1 MFTKQELIRQ
11 RQSIE
16 QLKHQNS
23 LSPQSAEKLEQSIA
37 SSWQRSV
44 LSSIP
49 KERLAAPLLNHNKK
63 HNTSLDKALNACSSE
78 LGHIAAQSSM
88 VIAVGD
94 VGSTIIW
101 TASSAQM
108 QSAAE
113 KVHFIAGGQ
122 WAEEVVGTNALAL
135 SLKTQQSSC
144 VFSNEH
150 YMESIH
156 DWVCYAAPIIDPYS
170 KQVLGVVDLS
180 TTWKKHNSLG
190 VLAAERC
197 ASIIQTALIDQQRQ
211 HLYIRAFST
220 PQIFF
225 NGKSL
230 VLTPR
235 QIEILA
241 ILVLCPNGSGTY
253 FVGEVASDYF
263 YVPGQPLP
271 HRRSVNWLAQTI
283 LRDDMSD
290 ALKNSTG
297 SIGTV
302 STITPHAVEIEKL
315 LGVQLNDPVLVASD
329 PDVEDA
335 AAFAMEKHLEDFLV
349 KNWAQTEL
357 GKDYDI
363 YAEDGEPVGQQ
374 YPTDTGPMDLLAVK
388 KDKSELLVVE
398 LKRGKASDVVVG
410 QVLRYMGFV
419 KEDLAESHQAVRGAI
434 IALEDDLRIRRAL
447 AVTPS
452 IQFFRYQISFK
463 LVKT

>member
-1 MFTKQELIRQ
+1 MKNYFRVMLGAK
-11 RQSIE
+11 
-16 QLKHQNS
+16 
-23 LSPQSAEKLEQSIA
+23 SA
-37 SSWQRSV
+37 
-44 LSSIP
+44 
-49 KERLAAPLLNHNKK
+49 
-63 HNTSLDKALNACSSE
+63 
-78 LGHIAAQSSM
+78 
-88 VIAVGD
+88 
-94 VGSTIIW
+94 
-101 TASSAQM
+101 
-108 QSAAE
+108 
-113 KVHFIAGGQ
+113 
-122 WAEEVVGTNALAL
+122 
-135 SLKTQQSSC
+135 
-144 VFSNEH
+144 
-150 YMESIH
+150 
-156 DWVCYAAPIIDPYS
+156 YAALCREQGFIGADYQIA
-170 KQVLGVVDLS
+170 QDLS
-180 TTWKKHNSLG
+180 ADLFDNWRDFNQKYRPIFLDAHPEKTMIG
-190 VLAAERC
+190 AGLACGALWTV
-197 ASIIQTALIDQQRQ
+197 AKGIQKGDI
-211 HLYIRAFST
+211 
-220 PQIFF
+220 
-225 NGKSL
+225 
-230 VLTPR
+230 
-235 QIEILA
+235 
-241 ILVLCPNGSGTY
+241 VLCPNGSGTY

>member
-11 RQSIE
+11 RQSID

-63 HNTSLDKALNACSSE
+63 HKTSLDKALNACSSE

-211 HLYIRAFST
+211 HLYIRAF
-220 PQIFF
+220 
-225 NGKSL
+225 
-230 VLTPR
+230 
-235 QIEILA
+235 
-241 ILVLCPNGSGTY
+241 
-253 FVGEVASDYF
+253 
-263 YVPGQPLP
+263 
-271 HRRSVNWLAQTI
+271 
-283 LRDDMSD
+283 
-290 ALKNSTG
+290 
-297 SIGTV
+297 
-302 STITPHAVEIEKL
+302 
-315 LGVQLNDPVLVASD
+315 
-329 PDVEDA
+329 
-335 AAFAMEKHLEDFLV
+335 
-349 KNWAQTEL
+349 
-357 GKDYDI
+357 
-363 YAEDGEPVGQQ
+363 
-374 YPTDTGPMDLLAVK
+374 
-388 KDKSELLVVE
+388 
-398 LKRGKASDVVVG
+398 
-410 QVLRYMGFV
+410 
-419 KEDLAESHQAVRGAI
+419 
-434 IALEDDLRIRRAL
+434 
-447 AVTPS
+447 
-452 IQFFRYQISFK
+452 
-463 LVKT
+463 

>member
-1 MFTKQELIRQ
+1 MKNYFRVMLGAK
-11 RQSIE
+11 
-16 QLKHQNS
+16 
-23 LSPQSAEKLEQSIA
+23 SA
-37 SSWQRSV
+37 
-44 LSSIP
+44 
-49 KERLAAPLLNHNKK
+49 
-63 HNTSLDKALNACSSE
+63 
-78 LGHIAAQSSM
+78 
-88 VIAVGD
+88 
-94 VGSTIIW
+94 
-101 TASSAQM
+101 
-108 QSAAE
+108 
-113 KVHFIAGGQ
+113 
-122 WAEEVVGTNALAL
+122 
-135 SLKTQQSSC
+135 
-144 VFSNEH
+144 
-150 YMESIH
+150 
-156 DWVCYAAPIIDPYS
+156 YAALCREQGFIGADYQIA
-170 KQVLGVVDLS
+170 QDLS
-180 TTWKKHNSLG
+180 ADLFDNWRDFNQKYRPIFLDAHPEKTMIG
-190 VLAAERC
+190 AGLACGALWTV
-197 ASIIQTALIDQQRQ
+197 AKGIQKGDI
-211 HLYIRAFST
+211 
-220 PQIFF
+220 
-225 NGKSL
+225 
-230 VLTPR
+230 
-235 QIEILA
+235 
-241 ILVLCPNGSGTY
+241 VLCPNGSGTY

-452 IQFFRYQISFK
+452 IQFFRF
-463 LVKT
+463 

>member
-1 MFTKQELIRQ
+1 MKNYFRVMLGAK
-11 RQSIE
+11 
-16 QLKHQNS
+16 
-23 LSPQSAEKLEQSIA
+23 SA
-37 SSWQRSV
+37 
-44 LSSIP
+44 
-49 KERLAAPLLNHNKK
+49 
-63 HNTSLDKALNACSSE
+63 
-78 LGHIAAQSSM
+78 
-88 VIAVGD
+88 
-94 VGSTIIW
+94 
-101 TASSAQM
+101 
-108 QSAAE
+108 
-113 KVHFIAGGQ
+113 
-122 WAEEVVGTNALAL
+122 
-135 SLKTQQSSC
+135 
-144 VFSNEH
+144 
-150 YMESIH
+150 
-156 DWVCYAAPIIDPYS
+156 YAALCREQGFIGADYQIA
-170 KQVLGVVDLS
+170 QDLS
-180 TTWKKHNSLG
+180 ADLFDNWRDFNQKYRPIFLDAHPEKTMIG
-190 VLAAERC
+190 AGLACGALWTV
-197 ASIIQTALIDQQRQ
+197 AKGIQKGDM
-211 HLYIRAFST
+211 
-220 PQIFF
+220 
-225 NGKSL
+225 
-230 VLTPR
+230 
-235 QIEILA
+235 
-241 ILVLCPNGSGTY
+241 VLCPNGSGTY

-419 KEDLAESHQAVRGAI
+419 KEDLAEPQQAVRGAI

-463 LVKT
+463 LLKA

>member
-1 MFTKQELIRQ
+1 MKNYFRVMLGAK
-11 RQSIE
+11 
-16 QLKHQNS
+16 
-23 LSPQSAEKLEQSIA
+23 SA
-37 SSWQRSV
+37 
-44 LSSIP
+44 
-49 KERLAAPLLNHNKK
+49 
-63 HNTSLDKALNACSSE
+63 
-78 LGHIAAQSSM
+78 
-88 VIAVGD
+88 
-94 VGSTIIW
+94 
-101 TASSAQM
+101 
-108 QSAAE
+108 
-113 KVHFIAGGQ
+113 
-122 WAEEVVGTNALAL
+122 
-135 SLKTQQSSC
+135 
-144 VFSNEH
+144 
-150 YMESIH
+150 
-156 DWVCYAAPIIDPYS
+156 YAALCREQGFIGADYQIA
-170 KQVLGVVDLS
+170 QDLS
-180 TTWKKHNSLG
+180 ADLFDNWRDFNQKYRPIFLDAHPEKTMIGTG
-190 VLAAERC
+190 LACGALWTV
-197 ASIIQTALIDQQRQ
+197 AKGIQKGDI
-211 HLYIRAFST
+211 
-220 PQIFF
+220 
-225 NGKSL
+225 
-230 VLTPR
+230 
-235 QIEILA
+235 
-241 ILVLCPNGSGTY
+241 VLCPNGSGTY

-349 KNWAQTEL
+349 RNWAQTEL

-419 KEDLAESHQAVRGAI
+419 KEDLAESHQAVRGVI

-463 LVKT
+463 LLKG

>member
-1 MFTKQELIRQ
+1 MKNYFRVMLGAK
-11 RQSIE
+11 
-16 QLKHQNS
+16 
-23 LSPQSAEKLEQSIA
+23 SA
-37 SSWQRSV
+37 
-44 LSSIP
+44 
-49 KERLAAPLLNHNKK
+49 
-63 HNTSLDKALNACSSE
+63 
-78 LGHIAAQSSM
+78 
-88 VIAVGD
+88 
-94 VGSTIIW
+94 
-101 TASSAQM
+101 
-108 QSAAE
+108 
-113 KVHFIAGGQ
+113 
-122 WAEEVVGTNALAL
+122 
-135 SLKTQQSSC
+135 
-144 VFSNEH
+144 
-150 YMESIH
+150 
-156 DWVCYAAPIIDPYS
+156 YAALCREQGFIGADYQIA
-170 KQVLGVVDLS
+170 QDLS
-180 TTWKKHNSLG
+180 ADLFDNWRDFNQKYRPIFLDAHPEKTMIG
-190 VLAAERC
+190 AGLACGALWTV
-197 ASIIQTALIDQQRQ
+197 AKGIQKGDM
-211 HLYIRAFST
+211 
-220 PQIFF
+220 
-225 NGKSL
+225 
-230 VLTPR
+230 
-235 QIEILA
+235 
-241 ILVLCPNGSGTY
+241 VLCPNGSGTY

-315 LGVQLNDPVLVASD
+315 LGVQLNDSVLVASA

-463 LVKT
+463 LLKG

>member
-1 MFTKQELIRQ
+1 MKNYFRVMLGAK
-11 RQSIE
+11 
-16 QLKHQNS
+16 
-23 LSPQSAEKLEQSIA
+23 SA
-37 SSWQRSV
+37 
-44 LSSIP
+44 
-49 KERLAAPLLNHNKK
+49 
-63 HNTSLDKALNACSSE
+63 
-78 LGHIAAQSSM
+78 
-88 VIAVGD
+88 
-94 VGSTIIW
+94 
-101 TASSAQM
+101 
-108 QSAAE
+108 
-113 KVHFIAGGQ
+113 
-122 WAEEVVGTNALAL
+122 
-135 SLKTQQSSC
+135 
-144 VFSNEH
+144 
-150 YMESIH
+150 
-156 DWVCYAAPIIDPYS
+156 YAALCREQGFIGADYQIA
-170 KQVLGVVDLS
+170 QDLS
-180 TTWKKHNSLG
+180 ADLFDNWRDFNQKYRPIFLDAHPEKTMIG
-190 VLAAERC
+190 AGLACGALWTV
-197 ASIIQTALIDQQRQ
+197 AKGIQKGDM
-211 HLYIRAFST
+211 
-220 PQIFF
+220 
-225 NGKSL
+225 
-230 VLTPR
+230 
-235 QIEILA
+235 
-241 ILVLCPNGSGTY
+241 VLCPNGSGTY

-302 STITPHAVEIEKL
+302 STITSHAVEIEKL
-315 LGVQLNDPVLVASD
+315 LGVQLNDSVLVASA

-419 KEDLAESHQAVRGAI
+419 KEDLAESHQAVRGVI

-463 LVKT
+463 LLKG

>member
-1 MFTKQELIRQ
+1 MKNYFRVMLGAK
-11 RQSIE
+11 
-16 QLKHQNS
+16 
-23 LSPQSAEKLEQSIA
+23 SA
-37 SSWQRSV
+37 
-44 LSSIP
+44 
-49 KERLAAPLLNHNKK
+49 
-63 HNTSLDKALNACSSE
+63 
-78 LGHIAAQSSM
+78 
-88 VIAVGD
+88 
-94 VGSTIIW
+94 
-101 TASSAQM
+101 
-108 QSAAE
+108 
-113 KVHFIAGGQ
+113 
-122 WAEEVVGTNALAL
+122 
-135 SLKTQQSSC
+135 
-144 VFSNEH
+144 
-150 YMESIH
+150 
-156 DWVCYAAPIIDPYS
+156 YAALCREQGFIGADYQIA
-170 KQVLGVVDLS
+170 QDLS
-180 TTWKKHNSLG
+180 ADLFDNWRDFNQKYRPIFLDAHPEKTMIG
-190 VLAAERC
+190 AGLACGALWTV
-197 ASIIQTALIDQQRQ
+197 AKGIQKGDM
-211 HLYIRAFST
+211 
-220 PQIFF
+220 
-225 NGKSL
+225 
-230 VLTPR
+230 
-235 QIEILA
+235 
-241 ILVLCPNGSGTY
+241 VLCPNGSGTY

-315 LGVQLNDPVLVASD
+315 LGVQLNDPVLGASD

>member
-1 MFTKQELIRQ
+1 MKNYFRVMLGAK
-11 RQSIE
+11 
-16 QLKHQNS
+16 
-23 LSPQSAEKLEQSIA
+23 SA
-37 SSWQRSV
+37 
-44 LSSIP
+44 
-49 KERLAAPLLNHNKK
+49 
-63 HNTSLDKALNACSSE
+63 
-78 LGHIAAQSSM
+78 
-88 VIAVGD
+88 
-94 VGSTIIW
+94 
-101 TASSAQM
+101 
-108 QSAAE
+108 
-113 KVHFIAGGQ
+113 
-122 WAEEVVGTNALAL
+122 
-135 SLKTQQSSC
+135 
-144 VFSNEH
+144 
-150 YMESIH
+150 
-156 DWVCYAAPIIDPYS
+156 YAALCREQGFIGADYQIA
-170 KQVLGVVDLS
+170 QDLS
-180 TTWKKHNSLG
+180 ADLFDNWRDFNQKYRPIFLDAHPEKTMIG
-190 VLAAERC
+190 AGLACGALWTV
-197 ASIIQTALIDQQRQ
+197 AKGIQKGDI
-211 HLYIRAFST
+211 
-220 PQIFF
+220 
-225 NGKSL
+225 
-230 VLTPR
+230 
-235 QIEILA
+235 
-241 ILVLCPNGSGTY
+241 VLCPNGSGTY

-302 STITPHAVEIEKL
+302 STITSHAVEIEKL
-315 LGVQLNDPVLVASD
+315 LGVQLNDSVLVASA

-419 KEDLAESHQAVRGAI
+419 KEDLAEPNQAVRGVI

-463 LVKT
+463 LLKG

>member
-1 MFTKQELIRQ
+1 MKNYFRVMLGAK
-11 RQSIE
+11 
-16 QLKHQNS
+16 
-23 LSPQSAEKLEQSIA
+23 SA
-37 SSWQRSV
+37 
-44 LSSIP
+44 
-49 KERLAAPLLNHNKK
+49 
-63 HNTSLDKALNACSSE
+63 
-78 LGHIAAQSSM
+78 
-88 VIAVGD
+88 
-94 VGSTIIW
+94 
-101 TASSAQM
+101 
-108 QSAAE
+108 
-113 KVHFIAGGQ
+113 
-122 WAEEVVGTNALAL
+122 
-135 SLKTQQSSC
+135 
-144 VFSNEH
+144 
-150 YMESIH
+150 
-156 DWVCYAAPIIDPYS
+156 YAALCREQGFIGADYQIA
-170 KQVLGVVDLS
+170 QDLS
-180 TTWKKHNSLG
+180 ADLFDNWRDFNQKYRPIFLDAHPEKTMIG
-190 VLAAERC
+190 AGLACGALWTV
-197 ASIIQTALIDQQRQ
+197 AKGIQKGDM
-211 HLYIRAFST
+211 
-220 PQIFF
+220 
-225 NGKSL
+225 
-230 VLTPR
+230 
-235 QIEILA
+235 
-241 ILVLCPNGSGTY
+241 VLCPNGSGTY

-283 LRDDMSD
+283 LRDDISD

-463 LVKT
+463 LLKG

>member
-1 MFTKQELIRQ
+1 MKNYFRVMLGAKSAYAALCR
-11 RQSIE
+11 E
-16 QLKHQNS
+16 QGFIGADYQIAQD
-23 LSPQSAEKLEQSIA
+23 LSADLFDN
-37 SSWQRSV
+37 WRDF
-44 LSSIP
+44 
-49 KERLAAPLLNHNKK
+49 NKK
-63 HNTSLDKALNACSSE
+63 YRPIFLDAHPEKTMIGAGLACGALWTVAK
-78 LGHIAAQSSM
+78 GIQK
-88 VIAVGD
+88 GD
-94 VGSTIIW
+94 
-101 TASSAQM
+101 M
-108 QSAAE
+108 
-113 KVHFIAGGQ
+113 
-122 WAEEVVGTNALAL
+122 
-135 SLKTQQSSC
+135 
-144 VFSNEH
+144 
-150 YMESIH
+150 
-156 DWVCYAAPIIDPYS
+156 
-170 KQVLGVVDLS
+170 
-180 TTWKKHNSLG
+180 
-190 VLAAERC
+190 
-197 ASIIQTALIDQQRQ
+197 
-211 HLYIRAFST
+211 
-220 PQIFF
+220 
-225 NGKSL
+225 
-230 VLTPR
+230 
-235 QIEILA
+235 
-241 ILVLCPNGSGTY
+241 VLCPNGSGTY

-419 KEDLAESHQAVRGAI
+419 KEDLAESHQAVRGVI

-463 LVKT
+463 LLKG

>member
-1 MFTKQELIRQ
+1 MKNYFRVMLGAKSAYAALCR
-11 RQSIE
+11 E
-16 QLKHQNS
+16 QGFIGADYQIAQD
-23 LSPQSAEKLEQSIA
+23 LSADLFDN
-37 SSWQRSV
+37 WRDF
-44 LSSIP
+44 
-49 KERLAAPLLNHNKK
+49 NKK
-63 HNTSLDKALNACSSE
+63 YRPIFLDAHPEKTMIGTGLACGALWTVAK
-78 LGHIAAQSSM
+78 GIQK
-88 VIAVGD
+88 GD
-94 VGSTIIW
+94 I
-101 TASSAQM
+101 
-108 QSAAE
+108 
-113 KVHFIAGGQ
+113 
-122 WAEEVVGTNALAL
+122 
-135 SLKTQQSSC
+135 
-144 VFSNEH
+144 
-150 YMESIH
+150 
-156 DWVCYAAPIIDPYS
+156 
-170 KQVLGVVDLS
+170 
-180 TTWKKHNSLG
+180 
-190 VLAAERC
+190 
-197 ASIIQTALIDQQRQ
+197 
-211 HLYIRAFST
+211 
-220 PQIFF
+220 
-225 NGKSL
+225 
-230 VLTPR
+230 
-235 QIEILA
+235 
-241 ILVLCPNGSGTY
+241 VLCPNGSGTY

-315 LGVQLNDPVLVASD
+315 LGVQLNDPGLVASA

-419 KEDLAESHQAVRGAI
+419 KEDLAESHQAVRGVI

-463 LVKT
+463 LLKG

>member
-1 MFTKQELIRQ
+1 MKSYFRVMLGAK
-11 RQSIE
+11 
-16 QLKHQNS
+16 
-23 LSPQSAEKLEQSIA
+23 SA
-37 SSWQRSV
+37 
-44 LSSIP
+44 
-49 KERLAAPLLNHNKK
+49 
-63 HNTSLDKALNACSSE
+63 
-78 LGHIAAQSSM
+78 
-88 VIAVGD
+88 
-94 VGSTIIW
+94 
-101 TASSAQM
+101 
-108 QSAAE
+108 
-113 KVHFIAGGQ
+113 
-122 WAEEVVGTNALAL
+122 
-135 SLKTQQSSC
+135 
-144 VFSNEH
+144 
-150 YMESIH
+150 
-156 DWVCYAAPIIDPYS
+156 YAALCREQGFIGADYQIA
-170 KQVLGVVDLS
+170 QDLS
-180 TTWKKHNSLG
+180 ADLFDNWRDFNQKYRPIFLDAHPEKTMIG
-190 VLAAERC
+190 AGLACGALWTV
-197 ASIIQTALIDQQRQ
+197 AKGIQKGDM
-211 HLYIRAFST
+211 
-220 PQIFF
+220 
-225 NGKSL
+225 
-230 VLTPR
+230 
-235 QIEILA
+235 
-241 ILVLCPNGSGTY
+241 VLCPNGSGTY

-419 KEDLAESHQAVRGAI
+419 KEDLAEPNQAVRGVI

-463 LVKT
+463 LLKT

>member
-1 MFTKQELIRQ
+1 MKNYFRVMLGAK
-11 RQSIE
+11 
-16 QLKHQNS
+16 
-23 LSPQSAEKLEQSIA
+23 SA
-37 SSWQRSV
+37 
-44 LSSIP
+44 
-49 KERLAAPLLNHNKK
+49 
-63 HNTSLDKALNACSSE
+63 
-78 LGHIAAQSSM
+78 
-88 VIAVGD
+88 
-94 VGSTIIW
+94 
-101 TASSAQM
+101 
-108 QSAAE
+108 
-113 KVHFIAGGQ
+113 
-122 WAEEVVGTNALAL
+122 
-135 SLKTQQSSC
+135 
-144 VFSNEH
+144 
-150 YMESIH
+150 
-156 DWVCYAAPIIDPYS
+156 YAALCREQGFIGADYQIA
-170 KQVLGVVDLS
+170 QDLS
-180 TTWKKHNSLG
+180 ADLFDNWRDFNQTSRPIFLDAHPEKTMIG
-190 VLAAERC
+190 AGLACGALWTV
-197 ASIIQTALIDQQRQ
+197 AKGIQKGDM
-211 HLYIRAFST
+211 
-220 PQIFF
+220 
-225 NGKSL
+225 
-230 VLTPR
+230 
-235 QIEILA
+235 
-241 ILVLCPNGSGTY
+241 VLCPNGSGTY
-253 FVGEVASDYF
+253 FVGEVVSDYF

-388 KDKSELLVVE
+388 NDKSELLVVE

>member
-1 MFTKQELIRQ
+1 MKSYFRVMLGAK
-11 RQSIE
+11 
-16 QLKHQNS
+16 
-23 LSPQSAEKLEQSIA
+23 SA
-37 SSWQRSV
+37 
-44 LSSIP
+44 
-49 KERLAAPLLNHNKK
+49 
-63 HNTSLDKALNACSSE
+63 
-78 LGHIAAQSSM
+78 
-88 VIAVGD
+88 
-94 VGSTIIW
+94 
-101 TASSAQM
+101 
-108 QSAAE
+108 
-113 KVHFIAGGQ
+113 
-122 WAEEVVGTNALAL
+122 
-135 SLKTQQSSC
+135 
-144 VFSNEH
+144 
-150 YMESIH
+150 
-156 DWVCYAAPIIDPYS
+156 YAALCREQGFIGADYQIA
-170 KQVLGVVDLS
+170 QDLS
-180 TTWKKHNSLG
+180 ADLFDNWRDFNQKYRPIFLDAHPEKTMIG
-190 VLAAERC
+190 AGLACGALWTV
-197 ASIIQTALIDQQRQ
+197 AKGIQKGDM
-211 HLYIRAFST
+211 
-220 PQIFF
+220 
-225 NGKSL
+225 
-230 VLTPR
+230 
-235 QIEILA
+235 
-241 ILVLCPNGSGTY
+241 VLCPNGSGTY

-315 LGVQLNDPVLVASD
+315 LGVQLNDPLLVASD

-419 KEDLAESHQAVRGAI
+419 KEDLAEPNQAVRGVI

-463 LVKT
+463 LLKT

>member
-1 MFTKQELIRQ
+1 MKNYFRVMLGAK
-11 RQSIE
+11 
-16 QLKHQNS
+16 
-23 LSPQSAEKLEQSIA
+23 SA
-37 SSWQRSV
+37 
-44 LSSIP
+44 
-49 KERLAAPLLNHNKK
+49 
-63 HNTSLDKALNACSSE
+63 
-78 LGHIAAQSSM
+78 
-88 VIAVGD
+88 
-94 VGSTIIW
+94 
-101 TASSAQM
+101 
-108 QSAAE
+108 
-113 KVHFIAGGQ
+113 
-122 WAEEVVGTNALAL
+122 
-135 SLKTQQSSC
+135 
-144 VFSNEH
+144 
-150 YMESIH
+150 
-156 DWVCYAAPIIDPYS
+156 YAALCREQGFIGADYQIA
-170 KQVLGVVDLS
+170 QDLS
-180 TTWKKHNSLG
+180 ADLFDNWRDFNQKYRPIFLDAHPEKTMIG
-190 VLAAERC
+190 AGLACGALWTV
-197 ASIIQTALIDQQRQ
+197 AKGIQKGDI
-211 HLYIRAFST
+211 
-220 PQIFF
+220 
-225 NGKSL
+225 
-230 VLTPR
+230 
-235 QIEILA
+235 
-241 ILVLCPNGSGTY
+241 VLCPNGSGTY

-315 LGVQLNDPVLVASD
+315 LGVQLNDSVLVASA

-447 AVTPS
+447 AVTPN

-463 LVKT
+463 LLKG

>member
-1 MFTKQELIRQ
+1 MKNYFRVMLGAK
-11 RQSIE
+11 
-16 QLKHQNS
+16 
-23 LSPQSAEKLEQSIA
+23 SA
-37 SSWQRSV
+37 
-44 LSSIP
+44 
-49 KERLAAPLLNHNKK
+49 
-63 HNTSLDKALNACSSE
+63 
-78 LGHIAAQSSM
+78 
-88 VIAVGD
+88 
-94 VGSTIIW
+94 
-101 TASSAQM
+101 
-108 QSAAE
+108 
-113 KVHFIAGGQ
+113 
-122 WAEEVVGTNALAL
+122 
-135 SLKTQQSSC
+135 
-144 VFSNEH
+144 
-150 YMESIH
+150 
-156 DWVCYAAPIIDPYS
+156 YAALCREQGFIGADYQIA
-170 KQVLGVVDLS
+170 QDLS
-180 TTWKKHNSLG
+180 ADLFDNWRDFNQKYRPIFLDAHPEKTMIG
-190 VLAAERC
+190 AGLACGALWTV
-197 ASIIQTALIDQQRQ
+197 AKGIQKGDM
-211 HLYIRAFST
+211 
-220 PQIFF
+220 
-225 NGKSL
+225 
-230 VLTPR
+230 
-235 QIEILA
+235 
-241 ILVLCPNGSGTY
+241 VLCPNGSGTY
-253 FVGEVASDYF
+253 FVGEVVSDYF

-463 LVKT
+463 LLKG

>member
-1 MFTKQELIRQ
+1 MKNYFRVMLGAK
-11 RQSIE
+11 
-16 QLKHQNS
+16 
-23 LSPQSAEKLEQSIA
+23 SA
-37 SSWQRSV
+37 
-44 LSSIP
+44 
-49 KERLAAPLLNHNKK
+49 
-63 HNTSLDKALNACSSE
+63 
-78 LGHIAAQSSM
+78 
-88 VIAVGD
+88 
-94 VGSTIIW
+94 
-101 TASSAQM
+101 
-108 QSAAE
+108 
-113 KVHFIAGGQ
+113 
-122 WAEEVVGTNALAL
+122 
-135 SLKTQQSSC
+135 
-144 VFSNEH
+144 
-150 YMESIH
+150 
-156 DWVCYAAPIIDPYS
+156 YAALCREQGFIGADYQIA
-170 KQVLGVVDLS
+170 QDLS
-180 TTWKKHNSLG
+180 ADLFDNWRDFNQKYRPIFLDAHPEKTMIG
-190 VLAAERC
+190 AGLACGALWTV
-197 ASIIQTALIDQQRQ
+197 AKGIQKGDI
-211 HLYIRAFST
+211 
-220 PQIFF
+220 
-225 NGKSL
+225 
-230 VLTPR
+230 
-235 QIEILA
+235 
-241 ILVLCPNGSGTY
+241 VLCPNGSGTY
-253 FVGEVASDYF
+253 FVGEVVSDYF

-463 LVKT
+463 LLKG

>member
-1 MFTKQELIRQ
+1 MKNYFRVMLGAK
-11 RQSIE
+11 
-16 QLKHQNS
+16 
-23 LSPQSAEKLEQSIA
+23 SA
-37 SSWQRSV
+37 
-44 LSSIP
+44 
-49 KERLAAPLLNHNKK
+49 
-63 HNTSLDKALNACSSE
+63 
-78 LGHIAAQSSM
+78 
-88 VIAVGD
+88 
-94 VGSTIIW
+94 
-101 TASSAQM
+101 
-108 QSAAE
+108 
-113 KVHFIAGGQ
+113 
-122 WAEEVVGTNALAL
+122 
-135 SLKTQQSSC
+135 
-144 VFSNEH
+144 
-150 YMESIH
+150 
-156 DWVCYAAPIIDPYS
+156 YAALCREQGFIGADYQIA
-170 KQVLGVVDLS
+170 QDLS
-180 TTWKKHNSLG
+180 ADLFDNWRDFNQKYRPIFLDAHPEKTMIG
-190 VLAAERC
+190 AGLACGALWTV
-197 ASIIQTALIDQQRQ
+197 AKGIQKGDI
-211 HLYIRAFST
+211 
-220 PQIFF
+220 
-225 NGKSL
+225 
-230 VLTPR
+230 
-235 QIEILA
+235 
-241 ILVLCPNGSGTY
+241 VLCPNGSGTY

-283 LRDDMSD
+283 LRDDMCD